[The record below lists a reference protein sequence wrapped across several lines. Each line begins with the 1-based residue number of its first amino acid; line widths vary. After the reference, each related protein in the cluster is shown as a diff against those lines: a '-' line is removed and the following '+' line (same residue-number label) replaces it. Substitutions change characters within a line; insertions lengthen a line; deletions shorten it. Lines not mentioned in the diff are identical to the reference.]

1 MTGKTLVRSALAA
14 LAVAVLSA
22 CGAEDPAPAAIPH
35 NEADIAFAQRMVP
48 HHAQAV
54 EMAELVPGRTDTPAV
69 LAIAERVKAAQ
80 APEIAL
86 MTEWLA
92 AWGAPADEHGDQ
104 SAHGDHGAGMPGM
117 MADADMAALRA
128 ATGEDFDQRWL
139 AMMIV
144 HHQGAIEMAEEQ
156 LAEGRNPDAQRLARQ
171 IVDAQR
177 AEIREM
183 QALLPQG

>member
-1 MTGKTLVRSALAA
+1 
-14 LAVAVLSA
+14 
-22 CGAEDPAPAAIPH
+22 
-35 NEADIAFAQRMVP
+35 
-48 HHAQAV
+48 
-54 EMAELVPGRTDTPAV
+54 
-69 LAIAERVKAAQ
+69 
-80 APEIAL
+80 
-86 MTEWLA
+86 
-92 AWGAPADEHGDQ
+92 
-104 SAHGDHGAGMPGM
+104 MPGM

>member
-1 MTGKTLVRSALAA
+1 MTSKTLVRSALAV

-22 CGAEDPAPAAIPH
+22 CGGSPAEVTH
-35 NEADIAFAQRMVP
+35 NEADIAFAQRMIP
-48 HHAQAV
+48 HHTQAV
-54 EMAELVPGRTDTPAV
+54 EMADLVAGRTSAPAV
-69 LAIAERVKAAQ
+69 VAIAERVKAAQ
-80 APEIAL
+80 APEIAT
-86 MTEWLA
+86 MTGWLT
-92 AWGAPADEHGDQ
+92 AWGAAPDEH
-104 SAHGDHGAGMPGM
+104 ADHGMPGM

-156 LAEGRNPDAQRLARQ
+156 LAEGRDPDVKRLAQRVAEG
-171 IVDAQR
+171 QR